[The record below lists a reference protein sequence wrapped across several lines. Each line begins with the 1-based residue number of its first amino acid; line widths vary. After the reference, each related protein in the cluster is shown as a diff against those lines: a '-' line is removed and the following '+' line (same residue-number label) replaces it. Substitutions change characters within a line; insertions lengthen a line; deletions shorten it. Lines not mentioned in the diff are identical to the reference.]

1 MTNPTILPDGSA
13 FSVLTLPLPNDHWLY
28 TPREYREGEYEP
40 IELPKPLL
48 THEQRDQVV
57 AAVRYAVRGATMC
70 GKEIDFDPDAL
81 VQNAVYALC
90 GPYGA
95 AIKAKGAIL
104 RSLDAQPVA
113 EVSVMG
119 SYHGKPILG
128 CVLSSDSMQVGDKLY
143 AAPVAAQPPSQPVDP
158 VHVINT
164 AIDVMMRR
172 DATIAGVLFDFMG
185 WLTTRKERLCLS
197 SADDAS
203 PAVTAITE
211 FAKMRNLSLDN
222 AMVTDWQS
230 VAAQAN
236 KPLSDAWQEGY
247 KAGVE
252 DERISES
259 NIGIAGYGA
268 KVNPARQNPYGIKER
283 G

>member
-1 MTNPTILPDGSA
+1 MTTYKELAERLEETMHDDAGFHLA
-13 FSVLTLPLPNDHWLY
+13 VD
-28 TPREYREGEYEP
+28 EA
-40 IELPKPLL
+40 IE
-48 THEQRDQVV
+48 
-57 AAVRYAVRGATMC
+57 
-70 GKEIDFDPDAL
+70 
-81 VQNAVYALC
+81 
-90 GPYGA
+90 
-95 AIKAKGAIL
+95 IL
-104 RSLDAQPVA
+104 RSLDAQ
-113 EVSVMG
+113 
-119 SYHGKPILG
+119 KPIGYWGGAFSIEGGADLYE
-128 CVLSSDSMQVGDKLY
+128 VEQVSAFGRVYKNLPLY

-230 VAAQAN
+230 GAAPQRPQWIGLTDSEIDSLQATTGARDDDIRIIEAALRAKNGVAA
-236 KPLSDAWQEGY
+236 
-247 KAGVE
+247 
-252 DERISES
+252 
-259 NIGIAGYGA
+259 
-268 KVNPARQNPYGIKER
+268 
-283 G
+283 

>member
-1 MTNPTILPDGSA
+1 MTTYKELAERLEETMHDDAGFHLA
-13 FSVLTLPLPNDHWLY
+13 VD
-28 TPREYREGEYEP
+28 EA
-40 IELPKPLL
+40 IE
-48 THEQRDQVV
+48 
-57 AAVRYAVRGATMC
+57 
-70 GKEIDFDPDAL
+70 
-81 VQNAVYALC
+81 
-90 GPYGA
+90 
-95 AIKAKGAIL
+95 IL
-104 RSLDAQPVA
+104 RSLDAQ
-113 EVSVMG
+113 
-119 SYHGKPILG
+119 KPIGYWGGAFSIEGGADLYE
-128 CVLSSDSMQVGDKLY
+128 VEQVSAFGRVYKNLPLY

-230 VAAQAN
+230 GAAQAS
-236 KPLSDAWQEGY
+236 KPLSDAEIFDL
-247 KAGVE
+247 AE
-252 DERISES
+252 PF
-259 NIGIAGYGA
+259 GA
-268 KVNPARQNPYGIKER
+268 FEFGDAQGDKRLAFARAAITAFCLKNGIKER

>member
-1 MTNPTILPDGSA
+1 MTTYKELADRLSTFINDEA
-13 FSVLTLPLPNDHWLY
+13 FLD
-28 TPREYREGEYEP
+28 
-40 IELPKPLL
+40 
-48 THEQRDQVV
+48 
-57 AAVRYAVRGATMC
+57 AVDEAV
-70 GKEIDFDPDAL
+70 
-81 VQNAVYALC
+81 
-90 GPYGA
+90 
-95 AIKAKGAIL
+95 AIL

-128 CVLSSDSMQVGDKLY
+128 CVLSNDSMQVGDKLY

-230 VAAQAN
+230 VAAQAS

>member
-1 MTNPTILPDGSA
+1 MTTYKELADRMEAG
-13 FSVLTLPLPNDHWLY
+13 TLFPAQWN
-28 TPREYREGEYEP
+28 
-40 IELPKPLL
+40 EL
-48 THEQRDQVV
+48 
-57 AAVRYAVRGATMC
+57 
-70 GKEIDFDPDAL
+70 IAL
-81 VQNAVYALC
+81 
-90 GPYGA
+90 
-95 AIKAKGAIL
+95 L
-104 RSLDAQPVA
+104 RSLDAQ
-113 EVSVMG
+113 
-119 SYHGKPILG
+119 KPIGYWGGAFSIEGGADLYE
-128 CVLSSDSMQVGDKLY
+128 VEQVSAFGRVYKNLPLY

-164 AIDVMMRR
+164 AIDAMMRR

-230 VAAQAN
+230 VAAQAS

-259 NIGIAGYGA
+259 NIDIAGYGA

>member
-1 MTNPTILPDGSA
+1 MTTYKELADRLTRVGHYVGSYDA
-13 FSVLTLPLPNDHWLY
+13 ID
-28 TPREYREGEYEP
+28 E
-40 IELPKPLL
+40 
-48 THEQRDQVV
+48 
-57 AAVRYAVRGATMC
+57 AA
-70 GKEIDFDPDAL
+70 
-81 VQNAVYALC
+81 
-90 GPYGA
+90 
-95 AIKAKGAIL
+95 AIL

-128 CVLSSDSMQVGDKLY
+128 CVLSNDSMQVGDKLY

-230 VAAQAN
+230 VAAQAS

>member
-1 MTNPTILPDGSA
+1 MTTYKELAERLEETMHDDAGFHLA
-13 FSVLTLPLPNDHWLY
+13 VD
-28 TPREYREGEYEP
+28 EA
-40 IELPKPLL
+40 IE
-48 THEQRDQVV
+48 
-57 AAVRYAVRGATMC
+57 
-70 GKEIDFDPDAL
+70 
-81 VQNAVYALC
+81 
-90 GPYGA
+90 
-95 AIKAKGAIL
+95 IL
-104 RSLDAQPVA
+104 RSLDAQ
-113 EVSVMG
+113 
-119 SYHGKPILG
+119 KPIGYWGGAFSIEGGADLYE
-128 CVLSSDSMQVGDKLY
+128 VEQVSAFGRVYKNLPLY

-230 VAAQAN
+230 GAAQAS
-236 KPLSDAWQEGY
+236 KPLSDAEMPLTGGGNVYMSQFDFNVLQRRGRVTATLYNEPVGN
-247 KAGVE
+247 AITEV
-252 DERISES
+252 RL
-259 NIGIAGYGA
+259 IAH
-268 KVNPARQNPYGIKER
+268 GIKER

>member
-1 MTNPTILPDGSA
+1 MTTYKELAERLEETMHDDAGFHLA
-13 FSVLTLPLPNDHWLY
+13 VD
-28 TPREYREGEYEP
+28 EA
-40 IELPKPLL
+40 IE
-48 THEQRDQVV
+48 
-57 AAVRYAVRGATMC
+57 
-70 GKEIDFDPDAL
+70 
-81 VQNAVYALC
+81 
-90 GPYGA
+90 
-95 AIKAKGAIL
+95 IL
-104 RSLDAQPVA
+104 RSLDAQ
-113 EVSVMG
+113 
-119 SYHGKPILG
+119 KPIGYWGGAFSIEGGADLYE
-128 CVLSSDSMQVGDKLY
+128 VEQVSAFGRVYKNLPLY

-230 VAAQAN
+230 GATPQRPQWIGLTDSEIDSLQATTGARDDDIRIIEAALRAKNGVAA
-236 KPLSDAWQEGY
+236 
-247 KAGVE
+247 
-252 DERISES
+252 
-259 NIGIAGYGA
+259 
-268 KVNPARQNPYGIKER
+268 
-283 G
+283 

>member
-1 MTNPTILPDGSA
+1 MTTYKELADRLSTFINDEA
-13 FSVLTLPLPNDHWLY
+13 FLD
-28 TPREYREGEYEP
+28 
-40 IELPKPLL
+40 
-48 THEQRDQVV
+48 
-57 AAVRYAVRGATMC
+57 AVDEAV
-70 GKEIDFDPDAL
+70 
-81 VQNAVYALC
+81 
-90 GPYGA
+90 
-95 AIKAKGAIL
+95 AIL

-128 CVLSSDSMQVGDKLY
+128 CVLSNDSMQVGDKLY

>member
-1 MTNPTILPDGSA
+1 MTT
-13 FSVLTLPLPNDHWLY
+13 Y
-28 TPREYREGEYEP
+28 K
-40 IELPKPLL
+40 ELAEHLEAYFK
-48 THEQRDQVV
+48 
-57 AAVRYAVRGATMC
+57 
-70 GKEIDFDPDAL
+70 
-81 VQNAVYALC
+81 NAHRMDEV
-90 GPYGA
+90 
-95 AIKAKGAIL
+95 IAIL
-104 RSLDAQPVA
+104 RSLD
-113 EVSVMG
+113 
-119 SYHGKPILG
+119 
-128 CVLSSDSMQVGDKLY
+128 GDKLY

-236 KPLSDAWQEGY
+236 KPLSDEPNMFWNHDDPESPYGGIGEFLNDEWAQTGLAVGDIRRVQRAIRLPDVMVRVTAVSDDGDIDY
-247 KAGVE
+247 IVE
-252 DERISES
+252 PV
-259 NIGIAGYGA
+259 G
-268 KVNPARQNPYGIKER
+268 GIKER
-283 G
+283 GCPVTSRFALLNAQC

>member
-1 MTNPTILPDGSA
+1 MTTYKELAERLEETMHDDAGFHLA
-13 FSVLTLPLPNDHWLY
+13 VD
-28 TPREYREGEYEP
+28 EA
-40 IELPKPLL
+40 IE
-48 THEQRDQVV
+48 
-57 AAVRYAVRGATMC
+57 
-70 GKEIDFDPDAL
+70 
-81 VQNAVYALC
+81 
-90 GPYGA
+90 
-95 AIKAKGAIL
+95 IL
-104 RSLDAQPVA
+104 RSLDAQ
-113 EVSVMG
+113 
-119 SYHGKPILG
+119 KPIGYWGGAFSIEGGADLYE
-128 CVLSSDSMQVGDKLY
+128 VEQVSAFGRVYKNLPLY

-230 VAAQAN
+230 GAAQAS
-236 KPLSDAWQEGY
+236 KPLSDAEIFDL
-247 KAGVE
+247 AE
-252 DERISES
+252 PF
-259 NIGIAGYGA
+259 GA
-268 KVNPARQNPYGIKER
+268 FEFGDAQGNKRLDFASAAITAFCLKNGIKER